1 MKHPNKRLLA
11 SIKIIDWF
19 NQLNPNNLILTNLF
33 ELDFLTHFQGSIIVV
48 KQIRELQGGDA
59 SHREHLTASKNE
71 FQKYCEVLGIVVI
84 HSTLYALQPVKKFE
98 RLNYDWEKVMGS
110 FYSSTTIHN
119 ALGLE
124 ISSFTPSGTRSHSKV
139 REWLLATE
147 VPNNDMRT
155 RLNEL
160 LSMDY

>member
-1 MKHPNKRLLA
+1 MAL
-11 SIKIIDWF
+11 IKIIGWF

-59 SHREHLTASKNE
+59 SHREQLTASKNE
-71 FQKYCEVLGIVVI
+71 FQKYCEVLGMVVI
-84 HSTLYALQPVKKFE
+84 HSTLYALQPVKEVE

-124 ISSFTPSGTRSHSKV
+124 ISNFTPNGARSHSKV
-139 REWLLATE
+139 REWLLKTE
-147 VPNNDMRT
+147 LPDDDLRA
-155 RLNEL
+155 RLNDF
-160 LSMDY
+160 LSVDY